1 MQVRASKLQIE
12 HIPAWKVLQELL
24 NTMANWSQSAPILQ
38 RPSNKITTL
47 KKQTYNKELNKF
59 NKKFNSS
66 IKISTEKNQVISQEK
81 EHTKQKDY

>member
-12 HIPAWKVLQELL
+12 HIPAWKSITGTLKYNGQLKSIS
-24 NTMANWSQSAPILQ
+24 TQIQ

-66 IKISTEKNQVISQEK
+66 IKISTGKNQVISQEK